1 MNKPLYIQNGH
12 DGVKRMGT
20 VGHKAHPALSG
31 HVGLPIYQN
40 GVQLAGSFGTMHDLG
55 ASHSIFK
62 KAQQKWADLT
72 PWQSGYERRQAKRAA
87 KEAAA
92 ASMYATPPIPTPSV
106 GGTGLVIG
114 SIAFAALAL
123 GFIVLKKGKK

>member
-20 VGHKAHPALSG
+20 VGHKSHPALSG

-62 KAQQKWADLT
+62 KAQQKWADVT
-72 PWQSGYERRQAKRAA
+72 PWQSGYERRQSKRAA
-87 KEAAA
+87 EEAAV
-92 ASMYATPPIPTPSV
+92 ASMYATAPIPVSGG

-114 SIAFAALAL
+114 SIVFATLAL
-123 GFIVLKKGKK
+123 GFIALRKGKK